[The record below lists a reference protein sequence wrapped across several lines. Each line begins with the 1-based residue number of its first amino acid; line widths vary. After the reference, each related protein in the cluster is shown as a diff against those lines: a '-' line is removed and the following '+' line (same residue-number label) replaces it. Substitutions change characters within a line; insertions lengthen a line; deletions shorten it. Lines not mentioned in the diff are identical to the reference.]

1 MKISMKLTENLLK
14 LTAGLV
20 IGSVLVACGGGGGG
34 GGGAGTVPGSGG
46 VVYYPYETV
55 YGSVCT
61 TSEPS
66 PGCTFN
72 SNGTRVTVTQDP
84 HYDRYGYD
92 SDDLWYV
99 KFDGNGYGAV
109 YNDLGDYQYTTYISN
124 FAGHVGGHYIGVGTT
139 GLFWENVSYG
149 TYWLGKNGVLYNAN
163 SSESNFGEAINSDD
177 ADDATD
183 TNMIALTSESNKAL
197 VAKAAKKLMKDYEG
211 FTLQKATAVASA
223 LNRYAVSGVEKGY
236 VTTANID
243 KTIQAVFGV
252 DYQSALKAV
261 KDLQAGDKEAMKQL
275 TNRSADA
282 LGLKP
287 SQAQKFI
294 KGMYKKALAQYG
306 YDVDQISW

>member
-1 MKISMKLTENLLK
+1 MKLTSNLLK
-14 LTAGLV
+14 VSAGLMLT
-20 IGSVLVACGGGGGG
+20 SLLAACGGGGGG
-34 GGGAGTVPGSGG
+34 GGTVPNSGG
-46 VVYYPYETV
+46 TIYYPYETV
-55 YGSVCT
+55 YGSICT
-61 TSEPS
+61 TSEPT

-72 SNGTRVTVTQDP
+72 YNGTRVVVSQDP

-99 KFDGNGYGAV
+99 VFDSNGYGQV
-109 YNDLGDYQYTTYISN
+109 YNDLGDYQYTSYVSN
-124 FAGHVGGHYIGVGTT
+124 FAGYVGGKYIGVGTS
-139 GLFWENVSYG
+139 GLYWENISNG

-163 SSESNFGEAINSDD
+163 GGESNFGEAINNDD
-177 ADDATD
+177 ADEASD
-183 TNMIALTSESNKAL
+183 TNMVALSSESTKAL
-197 VAKAAKKLMKDYEG
+197 VAKAAQKIMKDYEG
-211 FTLQKATAVASA
+211 FTKEKATAVASA

-236 VTTANID
+236 VTTANVD
-243 KTIQAVFGV
+243 KTIKAVFGV

-261 KDLQAGDKEAMKQL
+261 QDLQAGDKSSMKSL

-306 YDVDQISW
+306 YDIDQVEW